1 MSHIW
6 YGEMKLRQLQ
16 SRWSCC
22 LDSCFGC
29 NSKMMVM
36 PNFKLGRRTAKT
48 RTLDECPNRPK
59 TPDIFLP
66 WPFAIIVPVTAVQ
79 SSSRYRCSWH
89 ALLVPLRMCPN
100 FRQPRAN
107 IHPKAEFSLPCIAN
121 TQRGNGKSTI
131 YCYFPIRTSVHY
143 GRVLSKNGLVAPRT
157 RSWWVPDWIFAP
169 VAAVCCRK
177 VAPQWTRPDAP
188 GSGKRNQSPS
198 DGEWDLRIWKLSKGG
213 HRKKDYLIND
223 VWGSECQWS

>member
-1 MSHIW
+1 
-6 YGEMKLRQLQ
+6 
-16 SRWSCC
+16 
-22 LDSCFGC
+22 
-29 NSKMMVM
+29 MVM

-121 TQRGNGKSTI
+121 TQHGNGKSTI
-131 YCYFPIRTSVHY
+131 YTCYFPIRTSIHRGIFHCHVSLREGVIKKSVGSPAHKKLMSSRLDLCT
-143 GRVLSKNGLVAPRT
+143 GGCRVL
-157 RSWWVPDWIFAP
+157 
-169 VAAVCCRK
+169 
-177 VAPQWTRPDAP
+177 
-188 GSGKRNQSPS
+188 
-198 DGEWDLRIWKLSKGG
+198 
-213 HRKKDYLIND
+213 
-223 VWGSECQWS
+223 